1 MAELQWVRL
10 YIDMFGKEKIKK
22 LRRLPSGNDIL
33 LLWIMLLAKAGECNA
48 GGMIYITPKIP
59 FSKEDIS
66 DGFGFK
72 LSTVERALKAF
83 VDFDML
89 EISKDGFISVKNW
102 EEYQNTEKF
111 SYIREYNRAAK
122 QRSRERQK
130 KSQDINDAVNLSVNE
145 NVNDM
150 SMTSQ
155 GQCHGSQDIEEEEE
169 EELDIHSFTL
179 SNSAENNLPDVNDNA
194 KRRKLMNGILGG
206 GVVMLSEEQMDDLL
220 ERLSIDEFDKYVSII
235 RDCENNGKHF
245 KNKTHYQAILDM
257 AARDR
262 RTQAA
267 ADG

>member
-10 YIDMFGKEKIKK
+10 YIDMFGKDKIKK

-66 DGFGFK
+66 DGFKFK

-89 EISKDGFISVKNW
+89 EISEDGFISVKNW
-102 EEYQNTEKF
+102 EEYQNTEKL
-111 SYIREYNRAAK
+111 SEIREYNRAAK

-130 KSQDINDAVNLSVNE
+130 KSQDNNGNVSCDVND

-150 SMTSQ
+150 SLTSQ
-155 GQCHGSQDIEEEEE
+155 GQCHGSQDTEEEEEE
-169 EELDIHSFTL
+169 EELDIQSFIL
-179 SNSAENNLPDVNDNA
+179 SDCAKNNLFDVND
-194 KRRKLMNGILGG
+194 KKRKLMGGTLGE
-206 GVVMLSEEQMDDLL
+206 GVVMLSDAQKGDLL
-220 ERLSIDEFDKYVSII
+220 ERLSIDEFDKYVAII
-235 RDCENNGKHF
+235 RDCEKNGKHF
-245 KNKTHYQAILDM
+245 TNKTHYQAILDM
-257 AARDR
+257 ANKDR
-262 RTQAA
+262 RLRAHGKA
-267 ADG
+267 